1 MFEMRVCVCVCV
13 CVCVRWVAGTPN
25 SAFKNPEYRLDWGNR
40 ITKPAAPALKGG
52 LPTAMLATA
61 TSMQGEPFRNTDWTL
76 QDENKALVEVDKY
89 TAKMRKRLFAKMAK
103 DGAILLKKGQAKATT
118 GLGAAELDIMKYPG
132 ERPDHL
138 RIEQQML
145 FRKEWK
151 KLTPP
156 QRTAILAGAVASN
169 NAVSPEMMCKTCI
182 DGTPE
187 CKAQG
192 ITKDPQAGTT
202 WMAVTAYSPAGVAST
217 WSPEARKEE
226 CTKKCLPSRPVS
238 PVICKCWL
246 DCSLGVDAQTCRE
259 NAHWNLVT
267 SRTLSLVPAEGP
279 GYCINVDVAGSAVFR
294 AVKYRPEL
302 WSQEEASNFAIT
314 LWYKPRPTKSCSS
327 KTVHSLVYK
336 GPMEVDYSA
345 EPVAIEVD
353 ASNCDSTAF
362 PKLPIIATIAGQDMT
377 SGPNAGIAKE
387 GWSFIAVMKKD
398 KHVSLWLGSETDA
411 PTKVAEMNL
420 ADSAVYIAKETDALF
435 LVSPTADEKK
445 IPYGYVGKM
454 NYIPASLWEAEVD
467 LEWKSKAP
475 KECGT

>member
-1 MFEMRVCVCVCV
+1 
-13 CVCVRWVAGTPN
+13 
-25 SAFKNPEYRLDWGNR
+25 
-40 ITKPAAPALKGG
+40 
-52 LPTAMLATA
+52 
-61 TSMQGEPFRNTDWTL
+61 
-76 QDENKALVEVDKY
+76 
-89 TAKMRKRLFAKMAK
+89 
-103 DGAILLKKGQAKATT
+103 
-118 GLGAAELDIMKYPG
+118 
-132 ERPDHL
+132 
-138 RIEQQML
+138 
-145 FRKEWK
+145 
-151 KLTPP
+151 
-156 QRTAILAGAVASN
+156 
-169 NAVSPEMMCKTCI
+169 
-182 DGTPE
+182 
-187 CKAQG
+187 
-192 ITKDPQAGTT
+192 
-202 WMAVTAYSPAGVAST
+202 MAVTAYSPAGVAST

-238 PVICKCWL
+238 PIICNCWL

-259 NAHWNLVT
+259 NAHWNIVT

-302 WSQEEASNFAIT
+302 WRQEDASNFAIT

-387 GWSFIAVMKKD
+387 GWGFIAVMKKD

-420 ADSAVYIAKETDALF
+420 ADSNVYIAKDTDAIF
-435 LVSPTADEKK
+435 LVSPTADESR
-445 IPYGYVGKM
+445 IPYGFVGKM

-467 LEWKSKAP
+467 LVWKSKAP